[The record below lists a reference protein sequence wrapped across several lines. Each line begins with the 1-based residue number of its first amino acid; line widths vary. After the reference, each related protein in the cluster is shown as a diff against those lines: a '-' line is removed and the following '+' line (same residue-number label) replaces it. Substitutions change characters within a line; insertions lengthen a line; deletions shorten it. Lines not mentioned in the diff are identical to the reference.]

1 LLLLTIFVNSIV
13 FKGHDFNTFI
23 GENMKFLGNEMITI
37 ENGNLKIDGHD
48 ATELA
53 EKYGTPL
60 YVMSETQIT
69 KNYTRYMDAF
79 KKYEEKT
86 GKEFIIA
93 FAYKANSNLAVTRLL
108 SKLGC
113 GADVVSG
120 GELYTAKLS
129 KVPSEK
135 IVFNGNCKLKEEII
149 MGIETNIRAFNVDS
163 ISELMLINE
172 TAKEMGKVAN
182 VAFRINPNV
191 DAKTH
196 PKISTGLKKNKFGL
210 DVGSGIAMK
219 AIKMATEMENIKIVG
234 VHCHI
239 GSQLTDISPF
249 VEETR
254 KVMDFVVELKKEGI
268 EIEDV
273 NLGGGLGVPYSKD
286 KEIPVQNDLAD
297 AIINTMLEYEDKVEM
312 PNLILEPGRS
322 IVATAGVLLGKVHH
336 IKETPV
342 AKWVMIDAGM
352 NDMMRPAIY
361 EAYHEITPCVI
372 REGEKE
378 VLNIAG
384 GLCESSDVFGR
395 DRELTKVE
403 VNDVLAILDVGAYG
417 ISMANNYNARGRP
430 GMVLTNEEGVY
441 LIRERETLAD
451 LVAKDLIP
459 NHLL

>member
-1 LLLLTIFVNSIV
+1 
-13 FKGHDFNTFI
+13 
-23 GENMKFLGNEMITI
+23 MFLGNDMITI
-37 ENGNLKIDGHD
+37 ENGRLKIDGHD
-48 ATELA
+48 AVELA
-53 EKYGTPL
+53 EKFGTPL
-60 YVMSETQIT
+60 YVMSETQI
-69 KNYTRYMDAF
+69 KRNYEKYVDAF
-79 KKYEEKT
+79 KIYEKET
-86 GKEFIIA
+86 GKEFIVA
-93 FAYKANSNLAVTRLL
+93 YAYKANANLAVTKLL

-120 GELYTAKLS
+120 GELYIAKLS
-129 KVPSEK
+129 GVPSNK
-135 IVFNGNCKLKEEII
+135 IVFNGNCKTKEEII

-163 ISELMLINE
+163 ISELILINE
-172 TAKEMGKVAN
+172 TAKEMGEVAN

-191 DAKTH
+191 DPKTH

-210 DVGSGIAMK
+210 DVESGIAMK
-219 AIKMATEMENIKIVG
+219 AIKMALEMENVNVVG

-273 NLGGGLGVPYSKD
+273 NLGGGLGVPYYKD
-286 KEIPVQNDLAD
+286 KEIPTQYDLAD
-297 AIINTMLEYEDKVEM
+297 AIINTMLEYQDKVEM

-322 IVATAGVLLGKVHH
+322 LVATAGVLLGKVHH

-342 AKWVMIDAGM
+342 AKWIMIDAGM

-372 REGEKE
+372 RDGEKE
-378 VLNIAG
+378 KVNIAG
-384 GLCESSDVFGR
+384 GLCESSDVMGK
-395 DRELTKVE
+395 DRELTPIE
-403 VNDVLAILDVGAYG
+403 VGDVVAILDVGAYG

-430 GMVLTNEEGVY
+430 RMVLTNEKGVY
-441 LIRERETLAD
+441 LIRERETYAD
-451 LVAKDLIP
+451 LIAKDIVP
-459 NHLL
+459 PHLL

>member
-1 LLLLTIFVNSIV
+1 
-13 FKGHDFNTFI
+13 
-23 GENMKFLGNEMITI
+23 MFLGNDMITI
-37 ENGNLKIDGHD
+37 ENGRLKIDGHD

-53 EKYGTPL
+53 EKFGTPL
-60 YVMSETQIT
+60 YVMSETQI
-69 KNYTRYMDAF
+69 KNNYNKYVDAF
-79 KKYEEKT
+79 KRYEEET
-86 GKEFIIA
+86 GKEFIVA
-93 FAYKANSNLAVTRLL
+93 YAYKANANLAVTKLL

-120 GELYTAKLS
+120 GELYIAKLS
-129 KVPSEK
+129 GVPSDK
-135 IVFNGNCKLKEEII
+135 IVFNGNCKTKEEII

-163 ISELMLINE
+163 ISELILINE

-191 DAKTH
+191 DPKTH

-210 DVGSGIAMK
+210 DVESGIAMK
-219 AIKMATEMENIKIVG
+219 AIKMALEMENVNVVG

-273 NLGGGLGVPYSKD
+273 NLGGGLGVPYYKD
-286 KEIPVQNDLAD
+286 KEIPTQYDLAD
-297 AIINTMLEYEDKVEM
+297 AIINTMLEYQDKVEM

-322 IVATAGVLLGKVHH
+322 LVATAGVLLGKVHH

-342 AKWVMIDAGM
+342 AKWIMIDAGM

-361 EAYHEITPCVI
+361 EAYHEITPCII
-372 REGEKE
+372 RGREKE
-378 VLNIAG
+378 KVNIAG
-384 GLCESSDVFGR
+384 GLCESSDVMGK
-395 DRELTKVE
+395 DRELTPME
-403 VNDVLAILDVGAYG
+403 VGDVVAILDVGAYG

-430 GMVLTNEEGVY
+430 RMVLTNEKGVY
-441 LIRERETLAD
+441 LIREKETYAD
-451 LVAKDLIP
+451 LIAKDIVP
-459 NHLL
+459 PHLL